1 MAWRLVYSRRA
12 AQDMD
17 GLPARDWS
25 AMHDRLGQLATD
37 PASVDLAKLGG
48 ARNRWRLR
56 SGNWRAIIALDAV
69 TGIIE
74 VERVLNRRDAY
85 R

>member
-12 AQDMD
+12 THDMD
-17 GLPARDWS
+17 GLPARDRRTI
-25 AMHDRLGQLATD
+25 HDRLGQLATA

-56 SGNWRAIIALDAV
+56 SGNWRAILTLDAEA
-69 TGIIE
+69 GIIE